1 MKRHNF
7 FYPEQL
13 IAELKALSAKTGLPM
28 SELIRRA
35 IAEYLDKMKKQS
47 TP

>member
-1 MKRHNF
+1 VKRHNF

-13 IAELKALSAKTGLPM
+13 IAELRALSAKTGLPM

-35 IAEYLDKMKKQS
+35 IAEYLEKMKGKS
-47 TP
+47 